1 MMVDNMVT
9 RRRTRGS
16 GVCGVLVAG
25 GMLVAVAAC
34 GGAQGEDAA
43 QDQAESAGYTRV
55 VNVEVER
62 VEPREFARIIRVTG
76 VAQAMRDVVVSA
88 QEEGVVRRIV
98 RDKGQPIRA
107 GQAILRLD
115 DAILRAQ
122 VQTAAAQAG
131 LADELWER
139 RKKLYEEDGIG
150 SEVSYL
156 EAKYVAEQNRGNLR
170 VLQERLARTTVT
182 APISGILDAR
192 IVEVGSMVSPGTPV
206 ARIVQTDS
214 IKILAGVPERY
225 ALDLSVGAA
234 VSAVFDIL
242 VGEIL
247 SASITYV
254 GMAVDPDSRTFP
266 VELTLPNPGARIK
279 PEMVASIA
287 VVQEELSDAIVVPQ
301 QALVAME
308 EGHVVF
314 VVEGTGDETVAV
326 ARPVRISASQGN
338 EAVVDEG
345 LEAGDRV
352 VVVGQLGL
360 TGGDRVRIVPRG
372 AGEEG

>member
-1 MMVDNMVT
+1 MMVDNKVT

-314 VVEGTGDETVAV
+314 VVEGTGEETVAV

-338 EAVVDEG
+338 EAVIAEG
-345 LEAGDRV
+345 LEEGDRV
-352 VVVGQLGL
+352 VVVGQQGL
-360 TGGDRVRIVPRG
+360 TAGDRVRIVPRG
-372 AGEEG
+372 AREEG

>member
-1 MMVDNMVT
+1 MKADNEWT

-55 VNVEVER
+55 VNVEVAP

-98 RDKGQPIRA
+98 RDKGQPIRV

-131 LADELWER
+131 LADELWAR

-156 EAKYVAEQNRGNLR
+156 EAKYVAEQNRGNLGA
-170 VLQERLARTTVT
+170 LQERLARTTVT

-214 IKILAGVPERY
+214 VKILAGVPERY

-314 VVEGTGDETVAV
+314 VVEGTGEETVAV

-338 EAVVDEG
+338 EAVIAEG
-345 LEAGDRV
+345 LEEGDRV
-352 VVVGQLGL
+352 VVVGQQGL
-360 TGGDRVRIVPRG
+360 TAGDRVRIVPRG
-372 AGEEG
+372 AREEG

>member
-1 MMVDNMVT
+1 MMVDDAVI
-9 RRRTRGS
+9 RRRAHES
-16 GVCGVLVAG
+16 GACRLLAAG
-25 GMLVAVAAC
+25 GMLIAVAAC
-34 GGAQGEDAA
+34 GGAQGEGSA
-43 QDQAESAGYTRV
+43 QDQAESASYARV
-55 VNVEVER
+55 VNVEVEA
-62 VEPREFARIIRVTG
+62 VEPREFARIIAVTG

-98 RDKGQPIRA
+98 RDKGQPIRT

-139 RKKLYEEDGIG
+139 RKKLYEEDDIG

-156 EAKYVAEQNRGNLR
+156 EAKYVAEQNRGNLTA
-170 VLQERLARTTVT
+170 LQERLARTTIT

-192 IVEVGSMVSPGTPV
+192 IVELGSMVSPGTPV
-206 ARIVQTDS
+206 ARIIQTDS

-225 ALDLSVGAA
+225 ALDISVGAS
-234 VSAVFDIL
+234 VSVVFDVL
-242 VGEIL
+242 AGEVL
-247 SASITYV
+247 DASIAYV
-254 GMAVDPDSRTFP
+254 GVAVDPDSRTFP
-266 VELTLPNPGARIK
+266 VELILPNPGGRIK
-279 PEMVASIA
+279 SEMVASIA
-287 VVQEELSDAIVVPQ
+287 VVQEELSDAIVVPR

-314 VVEGTGDETVAV
+314 VVEGTGEETVAV
-326 ARPVRISASQGN
+326 ARRIRISVSQGN
-338 EAVVDEG
+338 EAVIDEG

-352 VVVGQLGL
+352 VVVGQQGL
-360 TGGDRVRIVPRG
+360 TAGDRVRIVPRG
-372 AGEEG
+372 VGEGG

>member
-1 MMVDNMVT
+1 MMADNGVT
-9 RRRTRGS
+9 RKRARGP
-16 GVCGVLVAG
+16 GVCGVLATG
-25 GMLVAVAAC
+25 GMVIAVAAC
-34 GGAQGEDAA
+34 GGARGEDAT
-43 QDQAESAGYTRV
+43 QDQAESVGYTRV
-55 VNVEVER
+55 VNVEVEP
-62 VEPREFARIIRVTG
+62 VEPREFTRIIRVTG
-76 VAQAMRDVVVSA
+76 VAQAMRDVMVSA

-156 EAKYVAEQNRGNLR
+156 EAKYVAEQNRGNLTA
-170 VLQERLARTTVT
+170 LQERLARTTIT

-234 VSAVFDIL
+234 VSVVFDVL
-242 VGEIL
+242 VGEVL
-247 SASITYV
+247 GASITYV
-254 GMAVDPDSRTFP
+254 GVAVDPDSRTFP
-266 VELTLPNPGARIK
+266 VELTLPNPGRRIK
-279 PEMVASIA
+279 PEMVASVA

-301 QALVAME
+301 QVLVAME

-314 VVEGTGDETVAV
+314 VVEGTGEETVAV
-326 ARPVRISASQGN
+326 ARQVRISTSQGN
-338 EAVVDEG
+338 EAVIDAG
-345 LEAGDRV
+345 LEVGDRV
-352 VVVGQLGL
+352 VVTGQQGL
-360 TGGDRVRIVPRG
+360 TAGDRVRIVPRG

>member
-1 MMVDNMVT
+1 MKADNEWT

-55 VNVEVER
+55 VNVEVAP

-98 RDKGQPIRA
+98 RDKGQPIRV

-131 LADELWER
+131 LADELWAR

-156 EAKYVAEQNRGNLR
+156 EARYVAEQNRGNLGA
-170 VLQERLARTTVT
+170 LQERLARTTVT

-214 IKILAGVPERY
+214 VKILAGVPERY
-225 ALDLSVGAA
+225 ALDLSVGA
-234 VSAVFDIL
+234 SASVTFDVL

-247 SASITYV
+247 GASITYV
-254 GMAVDPDSRTFP
+254 GVAVDRDSRTFP
-266 VELTLPNPGARIK
+266 VELTLPNPGGRIK

-287 VVQEELSDAIVVPQ
+287 VVQEKLSDAIVVPQ

-314 VVEGTGDETVAV
+314 VVEGTGEETVAV
-326 ARPVRISASQGN
+326 ARRVRISASQGN
-338 EAVVDEG
+338 EAVVAEG
-345 LEAGDRV
+345 LEEGDRV
-352 VVVGQLGL
+352 VVVGQQGL
-360 TGGDRVRIVPRG
+360 TAGDRVRIVPRG
-372 AGEEG
+372 AREEG

>member
-1 MMVDNMVT
+1 MKADNEWT

-55 VNVEVER
+55 VNVEVAP

-98 RDKGQPIRA
+98 RDKGQPIRV

-131 LADELWER
+131 LADELWAR

-156 EAKYVAEQNRGNLR
+156 EAKYVAEQNRGNLGA
-170 VLQERLARTTVT
+170 LQERLARTTVT

-214 IKILAGVPERY
+214 VKILAGVPERY
-225 ALDLSVGAA
+225 ALDLSVGA
-234 VSAVFDIL
+234 SASVTFDVL

-247 SASITYV
+247 GASITYV
-254 GMAVDPDSRTFP
+254 GVAVDRDSRTFP
-266 VELTLPNPGARIK
+266 VELTLPNPGGRIK

-287 VVQEELSDAIVVPQ
+287 VVQETLSDAIVVPQ

-314 VVEGTGDETVAV
+314 VVEGTGEETVAV
-326 ARPVRISASQGN
+326 ARRVRISASQGN
-338 EAVVDEG
+338 EAVIAEG
-345 LEAGDRV
+345 LEEGDRV
-352 VVVGQLGL
+352 VVVGQQGL
-360 TGGDRVRIVPRG
+360 TAGDRVRIVPRG
-372 AGEEG
+372 AREEG

>member
-1 MMVDNMVT
+1 MKADNEWT

-55 VNVEVER
+55 VNVEVAP

-98 RDKGQPIRA
+98 RDKGQPIQV

-131 LADELWER
+131 LADELWAR

-156 EAKYVAEQNRGNLR
+156 EAKYVAEQNRGNLGA
-170 VLQERLARTTVT
+170 LQERLARTTVT

-214 IKILAGVPERY
+214 VKILAGVPERY
-225 ALDLSVGAA
+225 ALDLSVGA
-234 VSAVFDIL
+234 SASVTFDVL

-247 SASITYV
+247 GASITYV
-254 GMAVDPDSRTFP
+254 GVAVDRDSRTFP
-266 VELTLPNPGARIK
+266 VELTLPNPGGRIK

-287 VVQEELSDAIVVPQ
+287 VVQETLSDAIVVPQ

-314 VVEGTGDETVAV
+314 VVEGTGEETVAV
-326 ARPVRISASQGN
+326 ARRVRISASQGN
-338 EAVVDEG
+338 EAVIAEG
-345 LEAGDRV
+345 LEEGDRV
-352 VVVGQLGL
+352 VVVGQQGL
-360 TGGDRVRIVPRG
+360 TAGDRVRIVPRG
-372 AGEEG
+372 AREEG

>member
-1 MMVDNMVT
+1 MKADNEWT

-55 VNVEVER
+55 VNVEVAP

-98 RDKGQPIRA
+98 RDKGQPIRV

-131 LADELWER
+131 LADELWAR

-156 EAKYVAEQNRGNLR
+156 EAKYVAEQNRGNLGA
-170 VLQERLARTTVT
+170 LQERLARTTVT

-214 IKILAGVPERY
+214 VKILAGVPERY
-225 ALDLSVGAA
+225 ALDLSVGA
-234 VSAVFDIL
+234 SASVTFDVL

-247 SASITYV
+247 GASITYV
-254 GMAVDPDSRTFP
+254 GVAVDRDSRTFP
-266 VELTLPNPGARIK
+266 VELTLPNPGGRIK

-287 VVQEELSDAIVVPQ
+287 VVQEKLSDAIVVPQ

-314 VVEGTGDETVAV
+314 VVEGTGEETVAV
-326 ARPVRISASQGN
+326 ARRVRISASQGN
-338 EAVVDEG
+338 EAVIAEG
-345 LEAGDRV
+345 LEEGDRV
-352 VVVGQLGL
+352 VVVGQQGL
-360 TGGDRVRIVPRG
+360 TAGDRVRIVPRG
-372 AGEEG
+372 AREEG